1 MATYFDRKSIPL
13 NEIYKEDLQN
23 DKFAIKRFELTESE
37 VSYELM
43 RNYRNLWL
51 VRGLKP
57 NYTYVKLQDRFNVW
71 MSDTPMEI
79 NSNYDFIRR
88 ANGDVL
94 IFGLGLGM
102 IILPLLNDKAIK
114 SIKVVEI
121 DAELIN
127 LVLPVIKLYDKRN
140 ILQVI
145 NADAHEFHKME
156 NPSVKYDSIYGDIW
170 ESIHGDNYVEMKK
183 LTAKWKNRLNRQNPD
198 AFIEH
203 WLKQQMRKMYKY
215 EN

>member
-1 MATYFDRKSIPL
+1 MSTYFDRKFIPL

-23 DKFAIKRFELTESE
+23 DKFQIKRFELTESE
-37 VSYELM
+37 VRDEM
-43 RNYRNLWL
+43 IRNYRNYWL
-51 VRGLKP
+51 VRGLRP

-79 NSNYDFIRR
+79 NSNYDFIRS

-102 IILPLLNDKAIK
+102 IIFPLLNDEAIK

-121 DAELIN
+121 DEKLIN
-127 LVLPVIKLYDKRN
+127 LVLPVIKLHDERN

-145 NADAHEFHKME
+145 NADAREFHEME
-156 NPSVKYDSIYGDIW
+156 NSSVKYDSIYGDIW
-170 ESIHGDNYVEMKK
+170 ESIDGDNYVEMKK
-183 LTAKWKNRLNRQNPD
+183 LTAKWKNRLNRKNPD
-198 AFIEH
+198 AFIDH
-203 WLKQQMRKMYKY
+203 WHKQQMRKMYKHQ
-215 EN
+215 N